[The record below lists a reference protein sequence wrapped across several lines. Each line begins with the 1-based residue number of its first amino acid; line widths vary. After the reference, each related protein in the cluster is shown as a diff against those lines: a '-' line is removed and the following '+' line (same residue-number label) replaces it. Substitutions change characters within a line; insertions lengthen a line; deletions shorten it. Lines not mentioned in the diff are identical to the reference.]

1 MMMLLRVILLSSL
14 LLVCPYVSVGQARQ
28 ADGVLRGR
36 IADEQGAALAGAVV
50 RLNDLD
56 GRIHESTTDG
66 DGRFQLISL
75 ESVVSFFTVHADG
88 FVPLTLAV
96 DLKGPSPPLDLN
108 LNRLEGESLELE
120 GRVTDETKAVL
131 VEALVMLDDSRGQ
144 TNVVNTDREGRY
156 RFDTVVPGRY
166 TVTVS
171 AAGFV
176 TYSAEMELNA
186 SRSAPD
192 LRLQLLIRDSAT
204 VVAAEPNLSSLLLT
218 GRDLDRLPDNPRLLL
233 RRLAE
238 MADHVG
244 RPESLSLYINGFS
257 RNFRLPPKGSIQM
270 IRILANSFDAEFAN
284 SGQQRVEI
292 ITKPGSQ
299 QFYGEFTSSFM
310 DETLNARSPFVFEK
324 PAQQDRNASGYLSG
338 PIVPNRW
345 GFLLY
350 GGRWAQDENASVFA
364 TTLNPVSFESTR
376 VATTVP
382 TPFRTTSLS
391 VSLDQMAA
399 ANHRLTLGYEW
410 AQTRAIGQG
419 AGGFDLPER
428 AYSSR
433 ARDHGISALLMSIR
447 NNAVNEFRVQLN
459 RGLSSTAADLV
470 APAVLVLDSF
480 NGGGNQDALFL
491 SESTD
496 DLEIG
501 NDYTWGAGEH
511 TVKVGFVSFWTRQ
524 RSDDRSNFG
533 GTFIFGTDF
542 ERDENG
548 EIIRDLED
556 NAFPISS
563 LERYRRA
570 VLGLPGYGPSQLSLN
585 RGEPLVEL
593 SQWTAGWFAQD
604 DWRLSPGMTVSLGVR
619 YDLQNNV
626 SDFRNVA
633 PRLALAWVPDGDGPS
648 VIRLGLGMFYRPVS
662 MDLEFDTI
670 KLDEDHQQRLI
681 VSDPGFFLDAPDDPS
696 GELLLPL
703 VSYVKAPDLRVPR
716 TLDASVTYERQ
727 LGEGVAGTV
736 TYRAQFGRD
745 LLRQRNI
752 NAPVGPEFVTS
763 PDPDRGP
770 VLQFESSGAST
781 RHELQFGL
789 NVDLSSTLSSYG
801 SYTLGS
807 SRNDTD
813 GPYSAPAS
821 SYDLAAEWGAAADD
835 IRHQMVVGGTV
846 SLPRRW
852 TVSPH
857 VTLTSPQPFNVLTG
871 FDNNGDTV
879 FTDRPAFA
887 SPDDPTAVLTA
898 FGLLTSNPQPGDRL
912 VPRNLGREHWLLDV
926 SLRVHKDFDLGSL
939 PGRMS
944 VAADVQNLFNLTR
957 LVGFSGTLN
966 SPTFG
971 TPNSGL
977 EGRRVSLSLGYS
989 F

>member
-324 PAQQDRNASGYLSG
+324 PSSAG
-338 PIVPNRW
+338 PQRQ
-345 GFLLY
+345 
-350 GGRWAQDENASVFA
+350 R
-364 TTLNPVSFESTR
+364 VS
-376 VATTVP
+376 
-382 TPFRTTSLS
+382 
-391 VSLDQMAA
+391 Q
-399 ANHRLTLGYEW
+399 
-410 AQTRAIGQG
+410 RAHCPRIG
-419 AGGFDLPER
+419 GGFCC
-428 AYSSR
+428 
-433 ARDHGISALLMSIR
+433 
-447 NNAVNEFRVQLN
+447 
-459 RGLSSTAADLV
+459 TA
-470 APAVLVLDSF
+470 
-480 NGGGNQDALFL
+480 
-491 SESTD
+491 
-496 DLEIG
+496 
-501 NDYTWGAGEH
+501 
-511 TVKVGFVSFWTRQ
+511 
-524 RSDDRSNFG
+524 
-533 GTFIFGTDF
+533 
-542 ERDENG
+542 
-548 EIIRDLED
+548 
-556 NAFPISS
+556 
-563 LERYRRA
+563 
-570 VLGLPGYGPSQLSLN
+570 
-585 RGEPLVEL
+585 
-593 SQWTAGWFAQD
+593 
-604 DWRLSPGMTVSLGVR
+604 
-619 YDLQNNV
+619 
-626 SDFRNVA
+626 
-633 PRLALAWVPDGDGPS
+633 
-648 VIRLGLGMFYRPVS
+648 
-662 MDLEFDTI
+662 
-670 KLDEDHQQRLI
+670 
-681 VSDPGFFLDAPDDPS
+681 
-696 GELLLPL
+696 
-703 VSYVKAPDLRVPR
+703 
-716 TLDASVTYERQ
+716 
-727 LGEGVAGTV
+727 
-736 TYRAQFGRD
+736 
-745 LLRQRNI
+745 
-752 NAPVGPEFVTS
+752 
-763 PDPDRGP
+763 
-770 VLQFESSGAST
+770 
-781 RHELQFGL
+781 
-789 NVDLSSTLSSYG
+789 
-801 SYTLGS
+801 
-807 SRNDTD
+807 
-813 GPYSAPAS
+813 
-821 SYDLAAEWGAAADD
+821 
-835 IRHQMVVGGTV
+835 VGGHRTRTRRC
-846 SLPRRW
+846 SPPR
-852 TVSPH
+852 
-857 VTLTSPQPFNVLTG
+857 
-871 FDNNGDTV
+871 
-879 FTDRPAFA
+879 
-887 SPDDPTAVLTA
+887 
-898 FGLLTSNPQPGDRL
+898 
-912 VPRNLGREHWLLDV
+912 
-926 SLRVHKDFDLGSL
+926 
-939 PGRMS
+939 
-944 VAADVQNLFNLTR
+944 
-957 LVGFSGTLN
+957 
-966 SPTFG
+966 
-971 TPNSGL
+971 
-977 EGRRVSLSLGYS
+977 
-989 F
+989 